1 MKDKIK
7 AAFLAAPKEISITET
22 PAPIFGKNDVLIQP
36 ILTAICG
43 SDISFFAGHRSPPAY
58 PALLGHEVV
67 GNVIA
72 VGSEVTTVSAGKRV
86 IVEPNY
92 PCGVCS
98 FCRAGHGNICPNKKS
113 LGVTI
118 PGCFAQQ
125 FIAPAEF
132 TWSIPDSISNEN
144 AVTIEPLAVSLH
156 ALWQSNVQ
164 LGDTIAV
171 IGCGSTGLLL
181 IQAAAAQGVRV
192 FAHDKI
198 EAKLEMA
205 RNLGAE
211 ISANPDISKLW
222 QTEGV
227 AAVFEC
233 AGASATVEL
242 ALKAAPRG
250 SQIVLMGLSTSLA
263 SFEPLRF
270 VREGLRVSGSII
282 YHHPKDFSR
291 TIALV
296 EKQVL
301 SPKKIVSQVLKFE
314 NIQEAMQIA
323 STGEKAKVILDMG
336 EE

>member
-1 MKDKIK
+1 MKDQIK
-7 AAFLAAPKEISITET
+7 AAFLVSPKKISICET
-22 PAPIFGKNDVLIQP
+22 PAPKLGKDDVLIHP

-43 SDISFFAGHRSPPAY
+43 SDVSFFTGHRSPPAY
-58 PALLGHEVV
+58 PIILGHEVV
-67 GNVIA
+67 GIVVA

-92 PCGVCS
+92 PCGLCS
-98 FCRAGHGNICPNKKS
+98 FCRTGHGNICPNKKS

-132 TWSIPDSISNEN
+132 TWLLPESISDEN

-171 IGCGSTGLLL
+171 VGCGSTGLLL
-181 IQAAAAQGVRV
+181 VQAAVAHGVRV
-192 FAHDKI
+192 FAHNKI
-198 EAKLEMA
+198 KSKLDMA
-205 RNLGAE
+205 RDLGAE
-211 ISANPDISKLW
+211 ISENPDISKLW

-227 AAVFEC
+227 TAVFEC
-233 AGASATVEL
+233 AGASATVDL

-250 SQIVLMGLSTSLA
+250 SQIILMGLSASPA

-282 YHHPKDFSR
+282 YQHPVDFSR
-291 TIALV
+291 AIALV
-296 EKQVL
+296 ETQEL
-301 SPKKIVSQVLKFE
+301 SPRKIISEIVGFE
-314 NIQEAMQIA
+314 NIQAAMQIA
-323 STGEKAKVILDMG
+323 STGEKGKILLDMG
-336 EE
+336 K